1 MEFKD
6 NMDLYLL
13 QTMSIILITAVVIL
27 LLFNKL
33 KLPSMIGLFITGMV
47 LGQFITSTSLITEIS
62 ELGVIFLLFIIGL
75 EFSIEK
81 FSAIKHYALIGGLLQ
96 VVLTTILVTL
106 LSLYA
111 MPFNQAIFMGF
122 LVCFSSTA
130 IVMKLIQKKQLTH
143 TLQGRVTL
151 GILIFQDIAVII
163 VLLLTPLLAGESID
177 LTLLP
182 TVLGK
187 LALLVV
193 IIVVVGLYLVP
204 RALKEAAKTKNRD
217 LFMLLVLF
225 ICLGTTFGT
234 SAIGISPELG
244 AFIAGLIISNTDYAH
259 QTLGYIQPFQD
270 VFMSIFLISIGLM
283 IDVNYF
289 VQNIILI
296 LALTVLVLF
305 VKFIAT
311 LITGEILN
319 IPIRT
324 TIAIS
329 ILLSQIGEFS
339 FVLAGVGIT
348 HGLLT
353 RELFTMFLAVS
364 IITMSSTPFL
374 QNMTPKV
381 VDLFKRIP
389 YFHVD
394 DELLLI
400 KEEEV
405 EQEVLEDHV
414 IIVGFGVNGKNL
426 SRACYHYHIPYVI
439 VDLNP
444 LIVEKEKALGLP
456 IIYGDASN
464 ESVLKELKINDAKC
478 IIIATSNYASTL
490 KTIDTARRL
499 NPDIH
504 IIVRTRYLKNVEEV
518 YEVGAD
524 VVIPEEFE
532 TSIVIFTK
540 LMDYYDNDV
549 DDVTD
554 TIDTLRSDNY
564 YEFRSIAPD
573 ELTTKLN
580 EQLTDLS
587 VDSVYVKDKK
597 QLDEYDFKKHDLTV
611 VSIIRDNKTIL
622 GISPKFELKQD
633 DLILFTGSEDNVENF
648 MKEVYTS
655 ENPVN

>member
-1 MEFKD
+1 
-6 NMDLYLL
+6 
-13 QTMSIILITAVVIL
+13 MSIILITAVVIL
-27 LLFNKL
+27 LIFNKL
-33 KLPSMIGLFITGMV
+33 KLPSMIGLFLTGIV

-81 FSAIKHYALIGGLLQ
+81 FSSIKHYAIVGGLLQ
-96 VVLTTILVTL
+96 VVITTLLVML
-106 LSLYA
+106 LSLCA
-111 MPFNQAIFMGF
+111 MPLNRAIFLGF

-151 GILIFQDIAVII
+151 GILIFQDIAVIL
-163 VLLLTPLLAGESID
+163 VLLLTPLLGGESIN
-177 LTLLP
+177 
-182 TVLGK
+182 
-187 LALLVV
+187 LALLPQILTKLVALV
-193 IIVVVGLYLVP
+193 LIILVVGLFIVP

-289 VQNIILI
+289 IQNILLI
-296 LALTVLVLF
+296 VAFSIVVLLLKF
-305 VKFIAT
+305 VAT
-311 LITGEILN
+311 LITGEVLK

-353 RELFTMFLAVS
+353 NELFTMFLAVS

-374 QNMTPKV
+374 QNITPRI

-389 YFHVD
+389 YFQVD
-394 DELLLI
+394 EEVSMI

-405 EQEVLEDHV
+405 QSQILENHV

-456 IIYGDASN
+456 IIYGNASN
-464 ESVLKELKINDAKC
+464 ESVLKELKINDANC
-478 IIIATSNYASTL
+478 IIIATSNYESTL
-490 KTIDTARRL
+490 TTIDAARRL

-504 IIVRTRYLKNVEEV
+504 IIVRTRYLKNVDEV
-518 YEVGAD
+518 YAAGAD

-540 LMDYYDNDV
+540 LMDYYNKDV
-549 DDVTD
+549 DEITD

-564 YEFRSIAPD
+564 YEFRSVAPD

-580 EQLTDLS
+580 ENLTDLMVES
-587 VDSVYVKDKK
+587 LYVKDKK
-597 QLDEYDFKKHDLTV
+597 QLDEYEFKKHDLTV
-611 VSIIRDNKTIL
+611 TAIIRDNKTIL
-622 GISPKFELKQD
+622 GISPKFELIED
-633 DLILFTGSEDNVENF
+633 DLILFTGSQENIEFFLKDYYNVDGGI
-648 MKEVYTS
+648 
-655 ENPVN
+655 